1 MSIIKVSI
9 RALMYGC
16 LSAIP
21 ALAAAQPP
29 DTPTVPG
36 TAPSQPSLRSSAPG
50 APTPITVAR
59 AATDQPTTQAGT
71 QSGTLASTGDSASAA
86 AQESGPSSGPGS
98 GSDSAPGASNVAPG
112 DASVQ
117 EVTVTGT
124 RITRNGYSAPTP
136 VTVMPTED
144 LLKSTPQGVPQG
156 LETLPQ
162 FSASS
167 GTQNT
172 GNQATTP
179 RAGNYLNLRGLGSI
193 ENLILLDGQRL
204 PPTSFD
210 GTVDTNIIPQ
220 AFIQRV
226 DVVTGGASADYGSN
240 AVSGVVNFILDK
252 KFNGFLANI
261 EGGMSRYTD
270 DISKKADLAYGTPIG
285 EGGHLEVSYDHFDQ
299 PGISCNCDRP
309 HGSDLW
315 VETGTGTAANP
326 YTPHKGV
333 VYGDGAP
340 GTLITGPAGF
350 SFTGYQFAPDGS
362 AIPFNPGITT
372 GTPGYNIGG
381 DGVPSLGHSLTGS
394 QDTNQFFLRFDQEFS
409 KDLRGFVQASYTK
422 SVNDFTTIAT
432 GTQINAFNIPADNAF
447 LPTNVANAMA
457 TEGVSSFVGSRI
469 EYDQPPKEDIDT
481 NRAALFL
488 AGLEGNLG
496 QYKWSVN
503 YSFGEALLNS
513 QHHGNFDNG
522 NWFAALDA
530 VRGPNG
536 NIVCRVTL
544 TNPGLYPGCVPW
556 DPFGNGAPSSAAYN
570 YILGPSGGISRY
582 DVRNKQHDGSAQFSG
597 DLFKLPAGPL
607 SFAVGVEGRYESIK
621 ETSNS
626 DPSEPIDLTGL
637 TTYVSTFND
646 EFNSTNVGKAQG
658 SEHVKEAFGE
668 IAVPILNDVRFAKSL
683 DINAA
688 IRYTDYSTSGSV
700 ETWKLGTTWK
710 PIDELRIRATL
721 SRDIRAPT
729 LYELYGGLSAS
740 RGNFTDL
747 HTNQNDILITESEGN
762 TDLKPEIGRTTTVGV
777 IWQPAYLAGF
787 SASVDWFQIR
797 ISDQITTISDTTIDQ
812 ECEGSGGT
820 GPTCAF
826 IARPLPFSNTTPAN
840 FPLTIDSVPFNQADA
855 YMHGTDLEVNYRM
868 PLSLLMPSSQARI
881 DWRLLGTWTP
891 DYETRA
897 TPTSDAIQVAGT
909 LSYPGG
915 APVPKIK
922 ANATANFNDGAFNF
936 FVQAR
941 YIGHMVQSYTPT
953 VIYTN
958 NEIPSV
964 TYWDATAS
972 YEWQLGGGVLEWSLT
987 VQNIFNKIAPLVP
1000 NGQPGQQYPTSQGL
1014 YDVVGTFFTTGV
1026 KYKF

>member
-1 MSIIKVSI
+1 MRPAQGGNMSILKITI
-9 RALMYGC
+9 RALTCGC

-21 ALAAAQPP
+21 AIVAAQTADTANSPGAQSRAPVLAADRAGPEPTAQPSA
-29 DTPTVPG
+29 TVE
-36 TAPSQPSLRSSAPG
+36 
-50 APTPITVAR
+50 
-59 AATDQPTTQAGT
+59 
-71 QSGTLASTGDSASAA
+71 
-86 AQESGPSSGPGS
+86 AQ
-98 GSDSAPGASNVAPG
+98 DSAPNPSTSAAS
-112 DASVQ
+112 DAGVQ

-124 RITRNGYSAPTP
+124 RITRNGYNAPTP
-136 VTVMPTED
+136 VTVLPAED
-144 LLKSTPQGVPQG
+144 LLKTTPQGVPQG

-172 GNQATTP
+172 GNQGTTP
-179 RAGNYLNLRGLGSI
+179 GAGNYLNLRGLGSI

-204 PPTSFD
+204 PPTSYN

-240 AVSGVVNFILDK
+240 AVSGVVNFVLDK
-252 KFNGFLANI
+252 KFNGFLVNI
-261 EGGMSRYTD
+261 DGGISRYTD

-285 EGGHLEVSYDHFDQ
+285 ESGHLEVSYDHFDQ
-299 PGISCNCDRP
+299 PGISCNCYRP

-326 YTPHKGV
+326 YTPHSGV
-333 VYGDGAP
+333 VYGDGTP
-340 GTLITGPAGF
+340 GTLISGPAGF
-350 SFTGYQFAPDGS
+350 SFTGYQFAPNGA
-362 AIPFNPGITT
+362 AIPFNPGTPT

-394 QDTNQFFLRFDQEFS
+394 QDTNQFFLRYDHDFS
-409 KDLRGFVQASYTK
+409 NNLKGFIQAIYTK

-432 GTQINAFNIPADNAF
+432 GTQINAFMIPADNAF

-457 TEGVSSFVGSRI
+457 AEGVTSFTGSRI
-469 EYDQPPKEDIDT
+469 EYDQPPKVDIDT
-481 NRAALFL
+481 NRAALLL
-488 AGLEGNLG
+488 AGLDGVIGKYN
-496 QYKWSVN
+496 WSVN
-503 YSFGEALLNS
+503 YSFGESLLNS
-513 QHHGNFDNG
+513 QHHGNFYNP
-522 NWFAALDA
+522 NFFAALDA
-530 VRGPNG
+530 VRGPDG
-536 NIVCRVTL
+536 NIVCKVTL
-544 TNPGLYPGCVPW
+544 TNPGLYPGCVPF

-607 SFAVGVEGRYESIK
+607 SFAVGVEGRYESLK

-626 DPSEPIDLTGL
+626 DPSQPISLTGL
-637 TTYVSTFND
+637 ETYVSTFND
-646 EFNSTNVGKAQG
+646 DFNSTNVGKAQG
-658 SEHVKEAFGE
+658 SEHVEEAFGE
-668 IAVPILNDVRFAKSL
+668 IAVPILNDLRLAKSL

-700 ETWKLGTTWK
+700 NTWKLGTTWK
-710 PIDELRIRATL
+710 PIDELRLRATL

-747 HTNQNDILITESEGN
+747 HTNQNQILITESEGN
-762 TDLKPEIGRTTTVGV
+762 PNLQPEIGRTTTVGA
-777 IWQPAYLAGF
+777 IWQPAYLPGF

-797 ISDQITTISDTTIDQ
+797 ISDQITTINDTTIDE
-812 ECEGSGGT
+812 ECEGSGGS

-826 IARPLPFSNTTPAN
+826 ITRPFPFSNTTAAN

-855 YMHGTDLEVNYRM
+855 YMHGTDLEMNYRM
-868 PLSLLMPSSQARI
+868 PLSMFMANSLARI

-891 DYETRA
+891 DYDTRA
-897 TPTSDAIQVAGT
+897 TDTSVPIQQAGT

-922 ANATANFNDGAFNF
+922 ANAAANFTDGAFNF
-936 FVQAR
+936 LLQAR

-958 NEIPSV
+958 NEIGSV

-972 YEWQLGGGVLEWSLT
+972 YEWKLGGGFFEWSLT
-987 VQNIFNKIAPLVP
+987 VQNIFNKVAPLIP
-1000 NGQPGQQYPTSQGL
+1000 NGQPGQQYPTDQAL
-1014 YDVVGTFFTTGV
+1014 YDVIGTYFTTGV